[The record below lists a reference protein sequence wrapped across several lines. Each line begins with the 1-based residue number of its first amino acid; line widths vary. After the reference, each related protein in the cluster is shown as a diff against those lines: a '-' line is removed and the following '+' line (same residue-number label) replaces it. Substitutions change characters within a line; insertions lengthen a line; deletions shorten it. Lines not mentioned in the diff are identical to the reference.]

1 MTVSTAY
8 EDAQLYPRFFVSV
21 WDIRGRTLKLLV
33 TGLTG
38 KVGSNILPEFLT
50 AEKFSGWSL
59 RALCNN
65 RVIDHPAVET
75 LRGSLSDAQA
85 VGAALDG
92 VTHVLHMAAVKES
105 PDLAINVGVKGMFN
119 LLEAFRM
126 SKTAR
131 QFVLIGGDCSVGHI
145 FHQYDA
151 PITESSPRRAYPG
164 CYALTKVIEEV
175 MLEQYRI
182 QYGLNV
188 CCLRA
193 PWIMEKDDFRHVLSF
208 RDQFGG
214 PAWREFLTEE
224 EIARHADAG
233 AVPLLRDA
241 TGASLKRNFVH
252 VSDLISAILLALDNP
267 AASGELFNVAMDIPV
282 DYARVAAELTA
293 AHDLPVVEISTPY
306 HSNWLD
312 NTKARMR
319 LGWRPAV
326 DLKLLIEQ
334 AWSYVRAPDDPRL
347 VWYPG

>member
-1 MTVSTAY
+1 M
-8 EDAQLYPRFFVSV
+8 R
-21 WDIRGRTLKLLV
+21 LLV

-38 KVGSNILPEFLT
+38 KVGSNFLPEFLT
-50 AEKFSGWSL
+50 TEKFSGWSL
-59 RALCNN
+59 RAVCNN
-65 RVIDHPAVET
+65 RIIDHAAVEIV
-75 LRGSLSDAQA
+75 RGSLSDTDA
-85 VGAALDG
+85 VHAAMDG

-105 PDLAINVGVKGMFN
+105 PDLAIDVGVKGMFN
-119 LLEAFRM
+119 LLEAFRT

-145 FHQYDA
+145 FHRYDV
-151 PITESSPRRAYPG
+151 PITEKSARRAYPG

-182 QYGLNV
+182 QYGINA

-193 PWIMEKDDFRHVLSF
+193 PWIMEKDDFKHVLSF

-214 PAWREFLTEE
+214 PAWREFLAEE
-224 EIARHADAG
+224 EIDRLAAAG
-233 AVPLLRDA
+233 AVPLLRDV
-241 TGASLKRNFVH
+241 TGASLKRNFIH
-252 VSDLISAILLALDNP
+252 VSDLVSAILLALDNP
-267 AASGELFNVAMDIPV
+267 AANSDLFNVAMDIPV
-282 DYARVAAELTA
+282 DYACVATQLSAS
-293 AHDLPVVEISTPY
+293 HGLPVVTIPTPY

-312 NTKARMR
+312 NTKARML

-326 DLKLLIEQ
+326 DLKRLIER